1 MPLGGPGGSAPWP
14 YLTNALPRQPVTPMS
29 STTFPALASGRR
41 RSNLWDAAAFLCVFG
56 ALVAVG
62 HVARGTLAPL
72 AAPGAV
78 SVRLDPAYLPGY
90 AVRTTLRMF
99 AALFASLV
107 FTFTYATAAAK
118 SRAGGD
124 DPDPDARHPAIG
136 ADPRL
141 PDLHRRLLHE
151 SVSRPRAGAGARGDF
166 RDLHQ
171 PGLEHGVQLLPVAD
185 APCRPISPRP
195 PTVSA

>member
-1 MPLGGPGGSAPWP
+1 
-14 YLTNALPRQPVTPMS
+14 MS
-29 STTFPALASGRR
+29 STTFPALASGPR

-99 AALFASLV
+99 AALAASLL
-107 FTFTYATAAAK
+107 FTFTYATWAAK
-118 SRAGGD
+118 SRRAAMILI
-124 DPDPDARHPAIG
+124 P
-136 ADPRL
+136 
-141 PDLHRRLLHE
+141 LLDILQ
-151 SVSRPRAGAGARGDF
+151 SV
-166 RDLHQ
+166 
-171 PGLEHGVQLLPVAD
+171 
-185 APCRPISPRP
+185 PILGFLSF
-195 PTVSA
+195 TVV